1 MIDSCQGE
9 TEVPLH
15 LDGRIPSARELQ
27 KFGFR
32 KACGRF
38 SRLTRQRQRSQTSMI
53 DSCQGETEAC
63 LETTLPYPTF
73 ADRPSERRNVPSVPG
88 VPCKR
93 LVSIF

>member
-38 SRLTRQRQRSQTSMI
+38 SRLMRQRQRSQTSI
-53 DSCQGETEAC
+53 YGNEA
-63 LETTLPYPTF
+63 LGSSTKFEL
-73 ADRPSERRNVPSVPG
+73 G
-88 VPCKR
+88 
-93 LVSIF
+93 